1 MSAGRK
7 DQPIT
12 IERNTPTRS
21 LSGGYTDAWAAV
33 GPTIWAEVKAKAG
46 REAMDD
52 GRPNATFVVV
62 FTVYNLTDIR
72 EADRIIWNGVRYN
85 IRGILRE
92 GESPLD
98 LKIEAERGVAS

>member
-7 DQPIT
+7 DQPIS

-21 LSGGYTDAWAAV
+21 LSGGFIDAWAV
-33 GPTIWAEVKAKAG
+33 LQPLLWAEVKAKAG
-46 REAMDD
+46 REAMED

-62 FTVYNLTDIR
+62 FTVYNLPGLLET
-72 EADRIIWNGVRYN
+72 DRIIWNGVRYN